1 VTQSEISFDF
11 DDPCRQPARG
21 VSALRPRPA
30 PGSAAALDAAT
41 LSGAAL
47 VVRELERQGI
57 EIVAGIPGGAI
68 LPLYDALT
76 ASSIQHVLAR
86 HEQGAAFIAQGMA
99 RATGK
104 VAVCLATSGPG
115 ATNLITALADARS
128 DSIPLVAITAQVPQ
142 KLIGTDAFQEVD
154 TCGLARPVTK
164 ACFFA
169 KSALELAELLPLAFE
184 LAASGRPGPVLLDI
198 PKDVLNER
206 LPAEA
211 ASTASCHQSL
221 PGPPAPAA
229 RVRGGANPAQM
240 GISAFGT
247 SFTSGAPTP
256 RSERVP
262 RATAASEPSPSD
274 APSTSAVG
282 SGGPRVRERLDA
294 GQTDTWA
301 ILAACLD
308 ASERPLLYIGG
319 GVHAAGAYA
328 PLLELSRR
336 ADIPVVSSLH
346 GLGAYP
352 ADDARFL
359 GMLGMHGAPY
369 TNHATEEADVVLA
382 VGARFDDR
390 ATGNPALFCRNARI
404 IHIDVDP
411 RELGKIKPIAYGVVA
426 DAQLALARLCENTAA
441 RERPRWRA
449 RIAELRAERPLV
461 LSGHGT
467 AFLLRLAAELDR
479 RTIVTTDVGQHQMWV
494 AQCLPFHEPRTLLT
508 SGGLGTMGFGLP
520 AAIGAALACP
530 GRKVVCVS
538 GDGSLLMNVQ
548 ELATLAELGL
558 DVTTFVMNN
567 AQLGLVRQQQQLFY
581 GQRYSAAHF
590 ERGTDFA
597 ALGRAFGVRGERAR
611 AEELSGARLRELLDT
626 PGPAVIDVLVPG
638 DENVLPMVPPGA
650 ANLEMILPPAQA

>member
-1 VTQSEISFDF
+1 M
-11 DDPCRQPARG
+11 
-21 VSALRPRPA
+21 
-30 PGSAAALDAAT
+30 
-41 LSGAAL
+41 L

-57 EIVAGIPGGAI
+57 EIIAGIPGGAI

-99 RATGK
+99 RATGQ

-169 KSALELAELLPLAFE
+169 RSASELAELLPRAFDI
-184 LAASGRPGPVLLDI
+184 AASGRPGPVLLDI

-206 LPAEA
+206 IPADVAPPSPAPVSHVALRAEWMTRASA
-211 ASTASCHQSL
+211 ASAD
-221 PGPPAPAA
+221 
-229 RVRGGANPAQM
+229 
-240 GISAFGT
+240 
-247 SFTSGAPTP
+247 
-256 RSERVP
+256 
-262 RATAASEPSPSD
+262 AASPHLD
-274 APSTSAVG
+274 TLLATKT
-282 SGGPRVRERLDA
+282 PRVREQLDA
-294 GQTDTWA
+294 ASAATWA
-301 ILAACLD
+301 KLAACLD

-319 GVHAAGAYA
+319 GVHVAAAYA

-352 ADDARFL
+352 ADEPRFL

-369 TNHATEEADVVLA
+369 TNHATEEADLVLA

-390 ATGNPALFCRNARI
+390 ATGDPELFCRNARI
-404 IHIDVDP
+404 IHIDIDA
-411 RELGKIKPIAYGVVA
+411 RELGKIKPIELGVVA
-426 DAQLALARLCENTAA
+426 DARLALTRLCEHTPA

-449 RIAELRAERPLV
+449 RIEALRSERPLR
-461 LSGHGT
+461 LLGRGCD
-467 AFLLRLAAELDR
+467 FLQRLGRQLDR

-530 GRKVVCVS
+530 DRKVVCVS
-538 GDGSLLMNVQ
+538 GDGSLLMNLQ

-558 DVTTFVMNN
+558 DVKTFVLNN

-597 ALGRAFGVRGERAR
+597 AVGRAFGLRGERAH
-611 AEELSGARLRELLDT
+611 ADELTRERLRELLDT

-650 ANLEMILPPAQA
+650 GNLEMILPPPCD

>member
-1 VTQSEISFDF
+1 VTQSEIAFDL
-11 DDPCRQPARG
+11 DDSRSQPGA
-21 VSALRPRPA
+21 PPTRPA
-30 PGSAAALDAAT
+30 SGVHRRLALGSAAALDATPAT
-41 LSGAAL
+41 LTGAAL

-115 ATNLITALADARS
+115 ATNLITALADARG

-169 KSALELAELLPLAFE
+169 KSALELLELLPLAFE
-184 LAASGRPGPVLLDI
+184 VAASGRPGPVLLDI

-206 LPAEA
+206 LPAA
-211 ASTASCHQSL
+211 PDPS
-221 PGPPAPAA
+221 PP
-229 RVRGGANPAQM
+229 M
-240 GISAFGT
+240 
-247 SFTSGAPTP
+247 P
-256 RSERVP
+256 RSQPVP
-262 RATAASEPSPSD
+262 RAAAAS
-274 APSTSAVG
+274 AISAG
-282 SGGPRVRERLDA
+282 SARGRVRERLDA
-294 GQTDTWA
+294 DRAETWA

-308 ASERPLLYIGG
+308 ESERPLLYIGG

-352 ADDARFL
+352 PDDPRFL

-390 ATGNPALFCRNARI
+390 ATGNPELFCRNARI

-426 DAQLALARLCENTAA
+426 DAQLALARLCECTRA

-449 RIAELRAERPLV
+449 RIAELRAERPLQ

-467 AFLLRLAAELDR
+467 AFLQRLAAELDR

-520 AAIGAALACP
+520 AAIGAALACS

-590 ERGTDFA
+590 ARGTDFA

-611 AEELSGARLRELLDT
+611 AEELSCARLRELLAT
-626 PGPAVIDVLVPG
+626 PGPALIDVLVPG

-650 ANLEMILPPAQA
+650 ANLDMILPPAQA

>member
-1 VTQSEISFDF
+1 MTQSEISFDF
-11 DDPCRQPARG
+11 DDSRRQPGALPARA
-21 VSALRPRPA
+21 VSSARPRPA
-30 PGSAAALDAAT
+30 PGSAAALDAAPAT

-206 LPAEA
+206 LPAD
-211 ASTASCHQSL
+211 AS
-221 PGPPAPAA
+221 
-229 RVRGGANPAQM
+229 
-240 GISAFGT
+240 I
-247 SFTSGAPTP
+247 APTP
-256 RSERVP
+256 RSGRVP
-262 RATAASEPSPSD
+262 RATAASAP
-274 APSTSAVG
+274 APSAAPPTSAVG
-282 SGGPRVRERLDA
+282 SGAPRVRERLDA
-294 GQTDTWA
+294 DQSDTWA

-369 TNHATEEADVVLA
+369 TNHATEEADLVLA

-390 ATGNPALFCRNARI
+390 ATGNPELFCRNARI

-426 DAQLALARLCENTAA
+426 DAQLALARLCENTPA

-467 AFLLRLAAELDR
+467 AFLQRLAAELDR

-611 AEELSGARLRELLDT
+611 AAELSRAHLRELLDT
-626 PGPAVIDVLVPG
+626 PGPALIDVLVPG

-650 ANLEMILPPAQA
+650 ANLDMILPPAQA

>member
-1 VTQSEISFDF
+1 MPLT
-11 DDPCRQPARG
+11 
-21 VSALRPRPA
+21 
-30 PGSAAALDAAT
+30 
-41 LSGAAL
+41 GAAL

-99 RATGK
+99 RATGE

-115 ATNLITALADARS
+115 ATNLITALADARG

-154 TCGLARPVTK
+154 TCALARPVTK
-164 ACFFA
+164 ACLFA
-169 KSALELAELLPLAFE
+169 HSALELAELLPRAFE
-184 LAASGRPGPVLLDI
+184 IAASGRPGPVLLDI

-211 ASTASCHQSL
+211 AASATPASRVTRGAVVSA
-221 PGPPAPAA
+221 PGARAP
-229 RVRGGANPAQM
+229 RM
-240 GISAFGT
+240 
-247 SFTSGAPTP
+247 
-256 RSERVP
+256 
-262 RATAASEPSPSD
+262 
-274 APSTSAVG
+274 
-282 SGGPRVRERLDA
+282 RERLDA
-294 GQTDTWA
+294 DSPETWA
-301 ILAACLD
+301 RLAACLD

-319 GVHAAGAYA
+319 GVHVAAAYA

-352 ADDARFL
+352 PDDPRFL

-369 TNHATEEADVVLA
+369 TNYATEEADLVLA

-390 ATGNPALFCRNARI
+390 ATGNPELFCRNARI
-404 IHIDVDP
+404 IHIDIDA
-411 RELGKIKPIAYGVVA
+411 RELGKIKPIEFGVVA
-426 DAQLALARLCENTAA
+426 DARLALSRLCERTPP
-441 RERPRWRA
+441 RERPLWRA
-449 RIAELRAERPLV
+449 RIAELRAERPLR
-461 LSGHGT
+461 LFGRGCE
-467 AFLLRLAAELDR
+467 FLQRLAAELDR

-581 GQRYSAAHF
+581 GRRYSAAHF

-597 ALGRAFGVRGERAR
+597 ALGRAFGVRGERFR
-611 AEELSGARLRELLDT
+611 AEELGPERLRELLDT
-626 PGPAVIDVLVPG
+626 PGPALIDVLVPG

>member
-1 VTQSEISFDF
+1 MPLTG
-11 DDPCRQPARG
+11 AR
-21 VSALRPRPA
+21 R
-30 PGSAAALDAAT
+30 
-41 LSGAAL
+41 

-76 ASSIQHVLAR
+76 ESSIVHVLAR

-99 RATGK
+99 RATGR

-169 KSALELAELLPLAFE
+169 RSASELAELLPLAFE
-184 LAASGRPGPVLLDI
+184 VAASGRPGPVLLDI
-198 PKDVLNER
+198 PKDVLNECV
-206 LPAEA
+206 PAEA
-211 ASTASCHQSL
+211 TPSSS
-221 PGPPAPAA
+221 GPRSGVVPRALVPAPASG
-229 RVRGGANPAQM
+229 VRA
-240 GISAFGT
+240 
-247 SFTSGAPTP
+247 
-256 RSERVP
+256 
-262 RATAASEPSPSD
+262 
-274 APSTSAVG
+274 APSA
-282 SGGPRVRERLDA
+282 PRVRERLDA
-294 GQTDTWA
+294 DSPETWA
-301 ILAACLD
+301 ALAACID

-319 GVHAAGAYA
+319 GVHVAAAYA

-352 ADDARFL
+352 ADDPRFL

-369 TNHATEEADVVLA
+369 TNHATEEADCVLA

-390 ATGNPALFCRNARI
+390 ATGNPELFCRNARI

-411 RELGKIKPIAYGVVA
+411 RELGKIKPADYGVAA
-426 DAQLALARLCENTAA
+426 DAKLALARLCEHTPR
-441 RERPRWRA
+441 RERPSWRA
-449 RIAELRAERPLV
+449 RIATLRAERPLL

-467 AFLLRLAAELDR
+467 AFLQRLAAELDR
-479 RTIVTTDVGQHQMWV
+479 HTIVTTDVGQHQMWV

-558 DVTTFVMNN
+558 DVITFVMNN

-581 GQRYSAAHF
+581 GRRYSAAHF
-590 ERGTDFA
+590 QRGTDFA
-597 ALGRAFGVRGERAR
+597 ALGQAFGVRGERAR
-611 AEELSGARLRELLDT
+611 AGELTRERLRELLDT
-626 PGPAVIDVLVPG
+626 PGPALIDVLVPG

-650 ANLEMILPPAQA
+650 ANLDMILPPAQC